1 MLRDLTASSHGDL
14 LVGPETGD
22 DAAVWRLDDDRALVA
37 TADFITPVVD
47 DARTW
52 GRIAANNSVSDI
64 YAMGGRPLFG
74 LNLVAWNRD
83 ELSIELL
90 GEVLAGASDV
100 ATAGGWVIAGGHTV
114 DDPEPK
120 FGLAVVGEVHPDHVT
135 TVAGLRDGD
144 VLVLTKPIGSGIV
157 TTALKAGRAPTD
169 VLDAAV
175 AEMVRSNAA
184 AAAAARAAGATGA
197 TDVTGF
203 GLLGH
208 LRNMLVGSDVAAEI
222 DVDAVP
228 LIAGARDLAE
238 AGLVPGGSHRNLD
251 HVRPLL
257 QGVDDHDETSVL
269 MLADAQTSGGLLFG
283 ASSMEAAEQA
293 VATLTSDGH
302 TAAVIGRVTAGTPTI
317 RLTSP
322 AAAGGRR

>member
-1 MLRDLTASSHGDL
+1 MLRDLTSASHDHL

-52 GRIAANNSVSDI
+52 GRVAATNSVSDI

-83 ELSIELL
+83 ELSLELL

-120 FGLAVVGEVHPDHVT
+120 FGLAVVGEIHPDDLT
-135 TVAGLRDGD
+135 TVAGLRPGD
-144 VLVLTKPIGSGIV
+144 VLVLTKPVGTGVV
-157 TTALKAGRAPTD
+157 TTALKADRVPAA

-175 AEMVRSNAA
+175 AEMVRSNAS

-197 TDVTGF
+197 TDITGF

-208 LRNMLVGSDVAAEI
+208 LRNMLVGSGVAAEI
-222 DVDAVP
+222 DVPAVP
-228 LIAGARDLAE
+228 VLAGARELAE
-238 AGLVPGGSHRNLD
+238 AGLVPGGSARNLD

-257 QGVDDHDETSVL
+257 QGLEDHDETTVTL
-269 MLADAQTSGGLLFG
+269 LADAQTSGGLLFG

-293 VATLTSDGH
+293 VATLTTDGH
-302 TAAVIGRVTAGTPTI
+302 TAAVIGRVTAGSPAI
-317 RLTSP
+317 RLSTR
-322 AAAGGRR
+322 AGTRR